1 MEEGLQKI
9 DDLKDRVSR
18 LDVRPDSEGYEDLM
32 LAFDLKASIT
42 SAEAT
47 ILSAIERKESRGAH
61 YRKDYPRLSTTQLVN
76 YRISANDNCQLVL
89 HQHEIENLRGDLK
102 NIVANTTEAGDLT
115 GKLLE

>member
-9 DDLKDRVSR
+9 DDLKERVSR

-61 YRKDYPRLSTTQLVN
+61 YRKDYPQLSTNQLVN
-76 YRISANDNCQLVL
+76 YRISANDNGQLVL

-102 NIVANTTEAGDLT
+102 NIVANTTEADDLS

>member
-1 MEEGLQKI
+1 MAEGLQKI
-9 DDLKDRVSR
+9 DDLKERVSK

-47 ILSAIERKESRGAH
+47 LLSAIERKESRGAH
-61 YRKDYPRLSTTQLVN
+61 QRKDYTQLSNTQLVN
-76 YRISANDNCQLVL
+76 YRISVNENDQLEV
-89 HQHEIENLRGDLK
+89 HQHEIENLRSDLED
-102 NIVANTTEAGDLT
+102 IVSNTTEVGDFT